1 MTSKSGKIRRFIAA
15 GLGVGWIPGRI
26 RGSDEGAGTFG
37 AALAIPMALAT
48 QPLGVAVQ
56 VAVLIGV
63 SIVGLWAAGAAAD
76 GEDPGWIVID
86 EVAGAF
92 LGVLSL
98 TGWPFIIGWIVAR
111 VADITKRFPFVKKA
125 ENLGGPVGIM
135 ADDLVAGV
143 WGLAAGSVAQFL
155 LA

>member
-1 MTSKSGKIRRFIAA
+1 
-15 GLGVGWIPGRI
+15 
-26 RGSDEGAGTFG
+26 
-37 AALAIPMALAT
+37 MAVIT
-48 QPLGVAVQ
+48 QPLGPGVQ

-63 SIVGLWAAGAAAD
+63 SIAGLWAAGAAAD

-98 TGWPFIIGWIVAR
+98 TGWPFVIGWIVAR
-111 VADITKRFPFVKKA
+111 VGDVTKRFPFVKRA
-125 ENLGGPVGIM
+125 ESLGGPIGIM

-143 WGLAAGSVAQFL
+143 WGLAAGSVAQL
-155 LA
+155 LLT

>member
-1 MTSKSGKIRRFIAA
+1 MLRRLIAA
-15 GLGVGWIPGRI
+15 GLGVGWIPRRI

-37 AALAIPMALAT
+37 AALAIPMAVIT
-48 QPLGVAVQ
+48 QPLGPGVQ

-63 SIVGLWAAGAAAD
+63 SIAGLWAAGAAAD

-98 TGWPFIIGWIVAR
+98 TGWPFVIGWIVAR
-111 VADITKRFPFVKKA
+111 VGDVTKRFPFVKRA
-125 ENLGGPVGIM
+125 ESLGGPIGIM

-143 WGLAAGSVAQFL
+143 WGLAAGSVAQL
-155 LA
+155 LLT

>member
-1 MTSKSGKIRRFIAA
+1 MLRRLIAS
-15 GLGVGWIPGRI
+15 GLGVGWIPRRI

-37 AALAIPMALAT
+37 AALAIPMAVIT
-48 QPLGVAVQ
+48 QPLGPGVQ

-63 SIVGLWAAGAAAD
+63 SIAGLWAAGAAAD

-98 TGWPFIIGWIVAR
+98 TGWPFVIGWIVAR
-111 VADITKRFPFVKKA
+111 VGDVTKRFPFVKRA
-125 ENLGGPVGIM
+125 ENLGGPIGIM

-143 WGLAAGSVAQFL
+143 WGLAAGSVAQL
-155 LA
+155 LLT

>member
-1 MTSKSGKIRRFIAA
+1 MLRRLIAA
-15 GLGVGWIPGRI
+15 GLGVGWIPRRI

-37 AALAIPMALAT
+37 AALAIPMAVIT
-48 QPLGVAVQ
+48 QPLGPGVQ

-63 SIVGLWAAGAAAD
+63 SIAGLWAAGATAD

-98 TGWPFIIGWIVAR
+98 TGWPFVIGWIVAR
-111 VADITKRFPFVKKA
+111 VGDVTKRFPFVKRA
-125 ENLGGPVGIM
+125 ESLGGPIGIM

-143 WGLAAGSVAQFL
+143 WGLAAGSVAQL
-155 LA
+155 LLT